1 MTHFEAHY
9 PAARIEY
16 YELIA
21 SLAKPHISDADWHAL
36 LRQLEGVA
44 EDPQPAL
51 VARVFT
57 GIPRIVSAPGNT
69 LTLSLDE
76 AAAPDRHRL
85 PLVVR
90 DWKLT
95 RLLRVWM
102 LMQVP
107 KMTLETY
114 VKLIERLFM
123 YGEMDE
129 LTALYSALPVL
140 HYPDAW
146 RQRCTEGIRSN
157 IGIVRDAVMMDNPY
171 PAAYLDEGAWNQ
183 LILKAFFTDTDIH
196 RIIGVEKRNNARL
209 GAALIDYAYERHA
222 AKRAIAPMLWL
233 LAAPFIGERAF
244 ALMRDIVQQDPQPG
258 DRKAIV
264 QAFGQSNFAPAKAF
278 LKENNELTD

>member
-1 MTHFEAHY
+1 MTHFEAQY

-16 YELIA
+16 YELMA
-21 SLAKPHISDADWHAL
+21 SLALPHIGDADWQAL
-36 LRQLEGVA
+36 LHDIGRIA

-57 GIPRIVSAPGNT
+57 GMPRIVRLPGNT
-69 LTLSLDE
+69 LPLSLDD
-76 AAAPDRHRL
+76 AAAPDRHQL

-90 DWKLT
+90 DWSLV
-95 RLLRVWM
+95 RLLRVWV
-102 LMQVP
+102 LMQLP
-107 KMTLETY
+107 PMEQETY
-114 VKLIERLFM
+114 VKLVERLFM

-129 LTALYSALPVL
+129 LVALYSALPVL

-146 RQRCTEGIRSN
+146 QQRCTEGIRSN
-157 IGIVRDAVMMDNPY
+157 IGVVREAVMVDNPY

-183 LILKAFFTDTDIH
+183 LILKAFFTDTDVR

-222 AKRAIAPMLWL
+222 ARRAIPPMLWL

-244 ALMRDIVQQDPQPG
+244 ALMRDIVQQDPQPS
-258 DRKAIV
+258 DRKAIAR
-264 QAFGQSNFAPAKAF
+264 AFDQSNFAPAKAF